1 MLVLGMS
8 MLSAIYSL
16 FKRFGIVQLLSSAGL
31 GRLGTLKK
39 ALKDD
44 DIKELFEAL
53 LQTQIKYIDVYIL
66 HANKKEKDIT
76 TDELSQQQNLFQESN
91 YTVCITVNDT
101 DI

>member
-16 FKRFGIVQLLSSAGL
+16 FKR
-31 GRLGTLKK
+31 TLKK